1 MPESSPTVLIVETTA
16 GDPPMEFLGPSSDLV
31 YFLSM
36 AHSERYGAAHSLAR
50 AGFVLKRK
58 LRINLSPLLS
68 FGDARADSSEER
80 ELLEK
85 LWQDPAAVQ
94 LAARQAAEAIANN
107 PELVDL
113 TADFPDLR
121 ERLMELA
128 DMAEWAAQQDAQIRL
143 TYIL

>member
-1 MPESSPTVLIVETTA
+1 
-16 GDPPMEFLGPSSDLV
+16 MEFLGPSSDLV

-85 LWQDPAAVQ
+85 LWQEPGPVAD
-94 LAARQAAEAIANN
+94 AARNAADAIEGTTELRELTAGF
-107 PELVDL
+107 PEL
-113 TADFPDLR
+113 PDRLR
-121 ERLMELA
+121 ELS
-128 DMAEWAAQQDAQIRL
+128 DMASWAAQQGAQVRL
-143 TYIL
+143 TYVL